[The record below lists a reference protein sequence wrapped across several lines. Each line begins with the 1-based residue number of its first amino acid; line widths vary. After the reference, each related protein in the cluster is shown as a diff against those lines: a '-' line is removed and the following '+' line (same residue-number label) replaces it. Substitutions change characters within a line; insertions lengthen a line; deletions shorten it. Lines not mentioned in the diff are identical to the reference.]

1 MEFFLWLALLP
12 TIVAPHIQAARF
24 DVEGDTTTPATILAT
39 VEPNTGAPGY
49 RLLRIYFYSSELT
62 PSQRAMAASGRDEET
77 LRSWAAIVQLTVDD
91 EASVSKIDL
100 AVPGHMCTVVQTDS
114 DAAKALQEFEFNGR
128 YLKLKSKAYS
138 VCDLKLLGIPN
149 PTFEWDLDL
158 ATPVTARKSRFE

>member
-39 VEPNTGAPGY
+39 VEPSAGN

-91 EASVSKIDL
+91 EATVSKIDL

-114 DAAKALQEFEFNGR
+114 DAAKALQEFAFDGR
-128 YLKLKSKAYS
+128 YLTLKSKAYS
-138 VCDLKLLGIPN
+138 VCDLKLVGIPN

>member
-12 TIVAPHIQAARF
+12 TVVAPHLPAARF

-39 VEPNTGAPGY
+39 VEARPDVPGY

-91 EASVSKIDL
+91 EAMVSKIDL

-114 DAAKALQEFEFNGR
+114 DATKAVQEFQFNGR
-128 YLKLKSKAYS
+128 YLKLRTKAYS
-138 VCDLKLLGIPN
+138 VCDLKLPGIPN

-158 ATPVTARKSRFE
+158 ATPVASRKSRVE

>member
-12 TIVAPHIQAARF
+12 TVVAPHIQAARF
-24 DVEGDTTTPATILAT
+24 DVEGDTATPATILAT
-39 VEPNTGAPGY
+39 VEPRPDAPGY

-62 PSQRAMAASGRDEET
+62 SSQRAMAASGRDEET
-77 LRSWAAIVQLTVDD
+77 LRSWAAIVQMTVDD
-91 EASVSKIDL
+91 EATVSKIDL

-114 DAAKALQEFEFNGR
+114 DATKALQEFQFNGR
-128 YLKLKSKAYS
+128 YLKLRSKAYS

-158 ATPVTARKSRFE
+158 ATPVASRRSRFE